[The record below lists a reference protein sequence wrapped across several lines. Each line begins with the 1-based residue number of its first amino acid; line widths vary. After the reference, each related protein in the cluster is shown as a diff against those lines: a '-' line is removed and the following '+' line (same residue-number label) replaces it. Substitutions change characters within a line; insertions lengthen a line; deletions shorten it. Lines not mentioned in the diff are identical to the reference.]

1 VTGRARATARGV
13 SLRLVERRIGLLFA
27 LFLALLGLAALR
39 ATWLGTVKAG
49 SLAERA
55 VSQQIEDLTV
65 AARRGTIVD
74 RNGIELAVSEDSVT
88 VFANPFLIE
97 DPAKVAARLAPLV
110 GRSQDEL
117 LRKLTDGEAGFV
129 YLRRK
134 MDASL
139 GERVEQLEIEGV
151 GTVVEPKRT
160 YPQGQL
166 ASQVIGSV
174 GTDNYGLSGL
184 EHSRDEELGGSDGK
198 RRLVKDALGEP
209 VSMIEVERAEA
220 GDDLRLTLDAAIQER
235 TEAALAEVGQTYQ
248 PTGATALVM
257 DPRSGEILA
266 LANWPRVDANNVGGA
281 PGYARQNRAIQAS
294 YEPGSTFKAFT
305 VAGALEEGLIEPET
319 QLGLPPTIQV
329 ADRVIGEAHDRGGIT
344 LSVADI
350 LAQSS
355 NVGSV
360 MIGLKLGVE
369 RFDRWVRRFG
379 FGRSTGV
386 DLPGEQQGIVLRP
399 EDYSGSSIGNM
410 PIGQGIAV
418 TPIQMATAYS
428 AIANGGVM
436 RRPYIVAGDPRPPQR
451 VLSRRTAER
460 VSRMLEGVL
469 GPGGTAQEAQVE
481 GYRLAG
487 KTGTAEKAEDGGY
500 SKTDFVASFIGYAPA
515 RNPRLLVA
523 VMVDEPRG
531 EIYGGVVAAPAF
543 ERIIEFALPYLKIP
557 PE

>member
-1 VTGRARATARGV
+1 VTGRVRATARGV

-74 RNGIELAVSEDSVT
+74 RNGKELAVSEDSVT
-88 VFANPFLIE
+88 VFANPFLID
-97 DPAKVAARLAPLV
+97 DPAKAAARVASLV
-110 GRSQDEL
+110 GRSEDEL
-117 LRKLTDGEAGFV
+117 LRKLSDREAGFV

-139 GERVEQLEIEGV
+139 GERVEQLELEGI

-160 YPQGQL
+160 YPQGHL

-281 PGYARQNRAIQAS
+281 P
-294 YEPGSTFKAFT
+294 
-305 VAGALEEGLIEPET
+305 
-319 QLGLPPTIQV
+319 
-329 ADRVIGEAHDRGGIT
+329 
-344 LSVADI
+344 
-350 LAQSS
+350 
-355 NVGSV
+355 VG
-360 MIGLKLGVE
+360 
-369 RFDRWVRRFG
+369 W
-379 FGRSTGV
+379 
-386 DLPGEQQGIVLRP
+386 
-399 EDYSGSSIGNM
+399 
-410 PIGQGIAV
+410 
-418 TPIQMATAYS
+418 
-428 AIANGGVM
+428 
-436 RRPYIVAGDPRPPQR
+436 
-451 VLSRRTAER
+451 
-460 VSRMLEGVL
+460 
-469 GPGGTAQEAQVE
+469 
-481 GYRLAG
+481 
-487 KTGTAEKAEDGGY
+487 
-500 SKTDFVASFIGYAPA
+500 
-515 RNPRLLVA
+515 
-523 VMVDEPRG
+523 
-531 EIYGGVVAAPAF
+531 
-543 ERIIEFALPYLKIP
+543 
-557 PE
+557 